1 MLQITIAS
9 AAGRLHPSSRRRHS
23 SAGLRVYRLAVH
35 DPSAGRGR
43 EADTDGQCTRHYLHY
58 AALGGRRQDT
68 KAEIRTVERS
78 RRRWFAVRAALR
90 GSLHVMGAIV
100 SPALRREKLPV
111 CSKAGVWRVQKTANS
126 GTARPAPSP
135 RLPARRPD
143 QATLP
148 GCAAST
154 PCPLTDLHPTIWEPD
169 RLASGPAA
177 HVRPSQWGS
186 RELTISVRQRKR
198 LSVSQSVGLD
208 SAPECVCTV
217 SHRLYCCCVGRIW
230 PLQHVCPCFSP
241 CLQELGPRRQWFR
254 FARFPECL
262 TNAMTRMHRSLPSTR
277 SVPAVLAAK
286 DGPRCRTLTRRLEVP
301 RLRLLPRPAR

>member
-154 PCPLTDLHPTIWEPD
+154 PCPLTDLHPTNYLGARPASLRAGRPRAAFSVGEP
-169 RLASGPAA
+169 RT
-177 HVRPSQWGS
+177 HHQ
-186 RELTISVRQRKR
+186 REAEKETLGQ
-198 LSVSQSVGLD
+198 SVSR
-208 SAPECVCTV
+208 A
-217 SHRLYCCCVGRIW
+217 
-230 PLQHVCPCFSP
+230 
-241 CLQELGPRRQWFR
+241 
-254 FARFPECL
+254 
-262 TNAMTRMHRSLPSTR
+262 
-277 SVPAVLAAK
+277 
-286 DGPRCRTLTRRLEVP
+286 
-301 RLRLLPRPAR
+301 